1 MSTDFS
7 QGKVWRNIVAQAIPL
22 IMAQMVQILYNIVD
36 RVYIG
41 HLPGENNIA
50 LTGVGLTF
58 PVITL
63 ILAFSSLVGMGGS
76 TLFAIARGAKEED
89 KAEKIMG
96 NAVSLL
102 VLFAAVLMVIGYA
115 FRRPILYLFGASD
128 VSYPY
133 ADAYLT
139 IYLLG
144 TVFSM
149 LTAGLNGFINGQGF
163 PKVGMLTTVIG
174 AVLNLVLDPVFIFG
188 FDMGVRGAALATV
201 ISQFVSAV
209 WVLRFLTG
217 KKAILHIK
225 KKNLILRLPLIKDI
239 IMLGTPGFIMQ
250 GTNCLVQ
257 IVCNATLQTWG
268 GDLYVGIMTILNSVR
283 EILSL
288 PVGGIAN
295 GAQPVLGYNYG
306 AKLFGRVKAGIR
318 FSSMAGF
325 IYTTLAWIFVMLC
338 PKFLISVFSGDSSV
352 LAPGVEALHI
362 YFFGFCFMAF
372 QFAGQS
378 VFQALGKA
386 KRAIFFSLFRK
397 VFIVVPLT
405 LLLPGMGFGVSGVF
419 LAEPISN
426 AIGGLACFITMWF
439 TLYRK
444 LDDKSGDFDKKTT

>member
-1 MSTDFS
+1 M
-7 QGKVWRNIVAQAIPL
+7 IL
-22 IMAQMVQILYNIVD
+22 AQMVQILYNVVD
-36 RVYIG
+36 RIYIG

-58 PVITL
+58 PIVTL
-63 ILAFSSLVGMGGS
+63 ILAFSSLIGMGGS
-76 TLFAIARGAKEED
+76 TLFAIARGAGEEER
-89 KAEKIMG
+89 AEKIMG
-96 NAVSLL
+96 NAVTLL
-102 VLFAAVLMVIGYA
+102 LFSSVILMVVAYLLKK
-115 FRRPILYLFGASD
+115 PILYLFGASD
-128 VSYPY
+128 ISYPY
-133 ADAYLT
+133 ADAYVT
-139 IYLLG
+139 IYLIG
-144 TVFSM
+144 TTFSM
-149 LTAGLNGFINGQGF
+149 ITAGLNGFINGQGF
-163 PKVGMLTTVIG
+163 PKIGMLTTVIG
-174 AVLNLVLDPVFIFG
+174 AALNLILDPIFIFG
-188 FDMGVRGAALATV
+188 LDMGVRGAALATI
-201 ISQFVSAV
+201 ISQIVSAI

-225 KKNLILRLPLIKDI
+225 TRYLVPDWMLVKEIV
-239 IMLGTPGFIMQ
+239 MLGTPGFIMQ

-257 IVCNATLQTWG
+257 IVCNATLQNWG

-295 GAQPVLGYNYG
+295 GAQPVLGFNYG
-306 AKLFGRVKAGIR
+306 AKQYKRVKAGIR
-318 FSSMAGF
+318 FSALVGV

-338 PKFLISVFSGDSSV
+338 PKFLISVFSGDTSV
-352 LAPGVEALHI
+352 LEPGTEALHI

-397 VFIVVPLT
+397 VVIVVPLT
-405 LLLPGMGFGVSGVF
+405 LLLPAMGYGVIGVF

-444 LDDKSGDFDKKTT
+444 LDEGNSV